1 MSLEV
6 KKRLGSDGVHLGLQD
21 APDAIVKRVQI
32 RAPVL
37 KVNLIDSA
45 AICSE
50 ASKKDDLMSSFK
62 GNHDKIA
69 THHFFW
75 DTLYMNANS
84 RLDQIHISFTHS
96 IIN

>member
-1 MSLEV
+1 MEYTLA
-6 KKRLGSDGVHLGLQD
+6 QD

-62 GNHDKIA
+62 GNHNKIA
-69 THHFFW
+69 MHHFF
-75 DTLYMNANS
+75 LGPPVC
-84 RLDQIHISFTHS
+84 RV
-96 IIN
+96 